1 MSQSL
6 VNNAVH
12 LVFSTKDR
20 RPYIRDRE
28 RERLHRYITG
38 ILKKKASPLIE
49 MNSVGDHIHI
59 LYAQSKNHALAKVVE
74 QVKSSSS
81 AWIKEQGRTYLDFA
95 WQAGYGAFSVSHSH
109 VEAVRQYIRGQQEH
123 HGKEDFQAEF
133 RRFCKKNGVPVDERY
148 VWD

>member
-6 VNNAVH
+6 VNSAVH

-20 RPYIRDRE
+20 RPFLRDRE
-28 RERLHRYITG
+28 REQLHRYITG
-38 ILKKKASPLIE
+38 ILKNKASPLIE

-59 LYAQSKNHALAKVVE
+59 LYAQSKNHALAKIVE

-95 WQAGYGAFSVSHSH
+95 WQAGYGVFSVSHSH
-109 VEAVRQYIRGQQEH
+109 VEVRRMAYRWTSAMSGIDQRQS
-123 HGKEDFQAEF
+123 
-133 RRFCKKNGVPVDERY
+133 NGLTGIGAF
-148 VWD
+148 